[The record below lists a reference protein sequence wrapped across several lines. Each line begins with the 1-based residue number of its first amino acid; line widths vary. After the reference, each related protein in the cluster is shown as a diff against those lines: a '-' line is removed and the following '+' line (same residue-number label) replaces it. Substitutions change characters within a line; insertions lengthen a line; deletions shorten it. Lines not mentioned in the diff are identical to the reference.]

1 MFLIVSL
8 IVIFSI
14 IFGIYKTCV
23 YLNDGNNNK
32 KKKIN
37 NVILKICLVILPIVL
52 IILLYTGIDGYLN
65 GSETLFC
72 GSVGFGDCYD
82 YGISGFFLNII
93 KNIYW
98 ILPTTFITLSYII
111 IYKVK
116 YKKNIINNKLL
127 YFSIIIITTLISFIP
142 FYKTI
147 INKYNFQNT
156 DYKYQL
162 IVKNFDYYNYYI
174 SIYEE
179 KINVKKEEQIIC
191 NESPCN
197 PIYLG
202 EHEIKFNKESM
213 DKIYNYMDTL
223 FENKKDTNTIIIS
236 DNNLTENEK
245 HIIRAIIYND
255 DSYLQIKNT
264 SYDYKITT
272 DSRYLTLQNDG
283 GTNLNVYYQINL
295 NENKISKY
303 QDYYVGFKGYEYK
316 DKLIYEKY
324 IDNYTNNQLKF
335 LLESLVTKE
344 DINDKNN
351 YSPYVIEFN
360 NEEKKIYNSESIKS
374 LENILIVIDKQ

>member
-8 IVIFSI
+8 IVISLI

-52 IILLYTGIDGYLN
+52 ILLLYTGIDGYLN

-72 GSVGFGDCYD
+72 GAVGFGDCYD
-82 YGISGFFLNII
+82 YGINGFFLNII

-98 ILPTTFITLSYII
+98 SLPTTFIVLSYII

-116 YKKNIINNKLL
+116 YKQNIINNKLL
-127 YFSIIIITTLISFIP
+127 YFTTIIIITLISLIP

-147 INKYNFQNT
+147 IIYFQNA

-162 IVKNFDYYNYYI
+162 FVEDFDYYSYYI
-174 SIYEE
+174 RIDEE
-179 KINVKKEEQIIC
+179 KINVIKEEQIIC
-191 NESPCN
+191 DVAPCN
-197 PIYLG
+197 PIYSG
-202 EHEIKFNKESM
+202 EHEIKFTKESI
-213 DKIYNYMDTL
+213 DIIYNYIDTL
-223 FENKKDTNTIIIS
+223 FENEKDTNTIIIS
-236 DNNLTENEK
+236 NNNLSENEK
-245 HIIRAIIYND
+245 NIIKAIIYND
-255 DSYLQIKNT
+255 ESYLQIKNN
-264 SYDYKITT
+264 SYDYKIITN
-272 DSRYLTLQNDG
+272 DRFITLQNDG
-283 GTNLNVYYQINL
+283 GTKLNVYYQINL
-295 NENKISKY
+295 NENKIIKY

-316 DKLIYEKY
+316 DKVIYEKC
-324 IDNYTNNQLKF
+324 IDNDTNNQLKF

-344 DINDKNN
+344 DVNDKNN

-374 LENILIVIDKQ
+374 LENLLSVIDKQ